1 MPKTKFNPIFLVL
14 FTVALMFTL
23 LGNGCVARQN
33 NELKT
38 LRVGIND
45 WPGYTIAFYAQAA
58 GLFEKRGLEV
68 KLVRFDNLQDAARAA
83 IRGSLDATFSTLW
96 DIMQVD
102 PGQDRP
108 VLVMVTNN
116 SYGSDGIVTQSGVQ
130 SVKDLRGKKVGA
142 KLGTVNHL
150 ILLEALKLQQ
160 INPEEV
166 QIEDVSNEIA
176 AQRMKKGSLDGAVV
190 WEPLLS
196 DTAREISGN
205 VAFTTKD
212 VDSLVIDVLAS
223 SSSFV
228 ASHKAELT
236 QFILAW
242 FDLMHAVE
250 TKPDQVFEV
259 VGKQLGQSRE
269 SFASDYAGLKKGD
282 IAMNQRM
289 FEPQG
294 RLQEAKEQI
303 IQLLRQDPR
312 HSRIIREDIE
322 INAEPVTAAIKEWK
336 P

>member
-1 MPKTKFNPIFLVL
+1 
-14 FTVALMFTL
+14 MFTL
-23 LGNGCVARQN
+23 LANGCLSRQN
-33 NELKT
+33 HESKT

-68 KLVRFDNLQDAARAA
+68 KLVRFDNLQDATRAA

-102 PGQDRP
+102 PGHDRP

-150 ILLEALKLQQ
+150 ILLEALKLKQ

-176 AQRMKKGSLDGAVV
+176 AQRMKEGSLDGAVV

-205 VAFTTKD
+205 VPFTTKD

-250 TKPDQVFEV
+250 TKPDQVFEM

>member
-1 MPKTKFNPIFLVL
+1 
-14 FTVALMFTL
+14 MFTL
-23 LGNGCVARQN
+23 LANGCVARQN
-33 NELKT
+33 HELKT

-68 KLVRFDNLQDAARAA
+68 KLVRFENLQDAARAA

-150 ILLEALKLQQ
+150 ILLEALKLKQ

-176 AQRMKKGSLDGAVV
+176 AQRMKEGSLDGAVV
-190 WEPLLS
+190 WEPFLS

-205 VAFTTKD
+205 VPFTTKD

-250 TKPDQVFEV
+250 TKPDEVFEV

-303 IQLLRQDPR
+303 IQLLRQDSR

-322 INAEPVTAAIKEWK
+322 IDAEPVTAAIEEWK